1 MKVVDGHLHL
11 FRAVDDAYPRTV
23 YPTMA
28 EADREERADK
38 LLAAMAAAGVDH
50 AIVVPLSRHDDYL
63 RDVLR
68 DHPSRFAGVG
78 VYDLE
83 VPDGV
88 DGVTTRLE
96 SCDLQGLRFFGIGAT
111 PESRAE
117 DLDVFPVLEFMAER
131 GLVMWFYGDDV
142 QVRALDLVLRRL
154 PGLRVVMN
162 HLGFLP
168 DIHSEMLID
177 EHLRPHFEVDLPPVG
192 LPLVEALARDH
203 ANVHV
208 HFSGHYAFSKL
219 GFPYADL
226 TEVGARLL
234 AAFGADRMMV
244 ASDWPWI
251 EREPGYGNVLSVI
264 DRHLPNLTTAE
275 RDMVRG
281 GTALKLFRF

>member
-11 FRAVDDAYPRTV
+11 FRAVDGAYPRTV
-23 YPTMA
+23 YPVMA
-28 EADREERADK
+28 EADREERAEK
-38 LLAAMAAAGVDH
+38 LLAAMSSAGVDH

-83 VPDGV
+83 APDGV
-88 DGVTTRLE
+88 DGVKARL
-96 SCDLQGLRFFGIGAT
+96 STCDLQGLRFFGIGAG
-111 PESRAE
+111 PDSRAE
-117 DLDVFPVLEFMAER
+117 DLAVFPVLELMAER
-131 GLVMWFYGDDV
+131 GLVMWFYGDQT

-154 PGLRVVMN
+154 PKLRVVMN

-168 DIHSEMLID
+168 DIHAEMQID
-177 EHLRPHFEVDLPPVG
+177 EHVRPHFEVDLPPVG
-192 LPLVEALARDH
+192 LPLVERLARDH
-203 ANVHV
+203 SSVHV

-219 GFPYADL
+219 PYPYADL
-226 TEVGARLL
+226 AEVGERLR
-234 AAFGADRMMV
+234 AAFGAERMIV

-251 EREPGYGNVLSVI
+251 ETEPGYREVLSVI
-264 DRHLPNLTTAE
+264 DRHLPDLSPHE

-281 GTALKLFRF
+281 GTALTLFRF